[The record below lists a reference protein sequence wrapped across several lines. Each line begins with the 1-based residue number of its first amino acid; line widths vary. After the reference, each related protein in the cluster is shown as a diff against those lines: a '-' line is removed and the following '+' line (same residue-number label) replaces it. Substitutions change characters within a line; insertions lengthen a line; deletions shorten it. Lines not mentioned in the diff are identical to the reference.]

1 MQQKGATKNLS
12 IIKKVNKEKNKNI
25 IFLHNK
31 CKKLKYVYKY
41 DIESIKNNRLEF
53 IKKDLEKKRYSFK
66 HIILILNNI
75 YRITTNKKFSNIK
88 EKKNIY
94 YQKMKV
100 ILKKDIN
107 ELRYFVN
114 SQRKMKNN
122 SKLYIEPK
130 KDSVTISVKLKMDN
144 GKYITHSKKMMIH
157 IRDWYQERMRSYTG
171 CVLSNINIL
180 NIFIK
185 NKNIII
191 KFSCFGL
198 DEDIEVEKKCLA
210 DPDQDANYPLKIL
223 NNSYIVIGKEI

>member
-1 MQQKGATKNLS
+1 MHQKGVSTNSS
-12 IIKKVNKEKNKNI
+12 IINKDKNI
-25 IFLHNK
+25 TSLHNK
-31 CKKLKYVYKY
+31 YKKLKYVYKY
-41 DIESIKNNRLEF
+41 DIESLKNNRLES
-53 IKKDLEKKRYSFK
+53 IKNDLDQKRYPFK

-75 YRITTNKKFSNIK
+75 YRMISNKHYSSIN
-88 EKKNIY
+88 ENTY

-100 ILKKDIN
+100 ILNKDIN
-107 ELRYFVN
+107 ELRHFVN

-130 KDSVTISVKLKMDN
+130 KDSVTISIKLKMDN

-191 KFSCFGL
+191 IFSCFGL